1 VQPGATRFFDGKGA
15 TRPMNDPTLQICFF
29 LMRFVLKNA
38 GFAPLRS
45 KKAALPE
52 NAREGATGGR
62 KVVAPY

>member
-1 VQPGATRFFDGKGA
+1 
-15 TRPMNDPTLQICFF
+15 MNDPTLQRRFS

-38 GFAPLRS
+38 GFAPERS